1 MATVAL
7 DQPATHSP
15 EPARRG
21 FLAFL
26 RAAYEAFVEAQ
37 RMRAE
42 TYANG
47 YLMHLTDRELAERG
61 ISRAQTIR
69 TTRDLMSVF

>member
-7 DQPATHSP
+7 DQPVTQVT

-21 FLAFL
+21 VLPFL
-26 RAAYEAFVEAQ
+26 RAAYQAFVEAQ
-37 RMRAE
+37 RMRAD